1 MRKVLSKLIPPYI
14 KRAIAAHIRA
24 VVNSDPAHAQ
34 LADTARSYFQ
44 SHPGENA
51 YCVKPNVLGGE
62 GLPVPPEELWV
73 GYGPDAQSYISHGK
87 KDVAEMARIVKE
99 SGIVL
104 MNTNRV
110 LEFGCAAG
118 RMLRH
123 VSEFVPKAELWGVDI
138 SAQHIQWCVDNLTP
152 AMHFAT
158 TTMIPHLPF
167 EDRYFDLIFCGS
179 VFTHIEDIQQ
189 SWLLELG
196 RVLRPSGRLF
206 ITVHDEHTVK
216 QFDASFRDH
225 RTAKFMRGQPV
236 YASNKDNFNM
246 IVVGRGAASQVFYD
260 SRYLKTILP
269 PCLRWVSYTPNAYG
283 YQSAVLIEKLGTD
296 FGRQSS

>member
-1 MRKVLSKLIPPYI
+1 MLSKLLPASV
-14 KRAIAAHIRA
+14 KRAIVAHIRA
-24 VVNSDPAHAQ
+24 VAQSDPAHSLSLNAAP
-34 LADTARSYFQ
+34 LYFQ

-51 YCVKPNVLGGE
+51 YCIKPNVRRVE
-62 GLPVPPEELWV
+62 GWPVPPEELWV
-73 GYGPDAQSYISHGK
+73 GYGPDAQTFISSGR
-87 KDVAEMARIVKE
+87 KDVAEMVRIVEE
-99 SGIVL
+99 SGVAL
-104 MNTNRV
+104 TNTNRV

-123 VSEFVPKAELWGVDI
+123 VSEFVPRAELWGVDL

-196 RVLRPSGRLF
+196 RILRPSGKLF
-206 ITVHDEHTVK
+206 ITIHDEHTVK
-216 QFDASFRDH
+216 HFDASYRDH
-225 RTAKFMRGQPV
+225 RTAKHLREQPV
-236 YASNKDNFNM
+236 YASNKNNFNM
-246 IVVGRGAASQVFYD
+246 IVVGRGAESQVFYN
-260 SRYLKTILP
+260 SHYLKAILP
-269 PCLRWVSYTPNAYG
+269 PCLRWVSHTPEAYG
-283 YQSAVLIEKLGTD
+283 YQSAVLLEKQRTN
-296 FGRQSS
+296 RAY